1 MRNRLLPGPGDDAV
15 AAEPT
20 AVPEPISSAPPG
32 HPQFPLSEGVRG
44 IAAIGVVVVH
54 SWLFSGR
61 FGDGSG
67 LANRLV
73 VRLDTMVAI
82 FFMLSAF
89 LLYRPMIA
97 YRTGGPPRPSVRHFA
112 RRRFL
117 RIYPAYWVALTV
129 LAIYPGISGPFTDH
143 WWSFYSLAQ
152 YLIPVAS
159 GKACSGPQ
167 YSCGLLQSWTLTV
180 EMTFYI
186 ALPFFA
192 AGTAWIAR
200 RLTDNRWMRVELMLI
215 AALGAASLVLAILPL
230 GLREKSWFLF
240 TFVAHLD
247 WLGVGLAMAVLSVV
261 YGRREEG
268 LPGALRYFASRPGL
282 CWSVAIAMYAI
293 SVFAFR
299 PVPLTV
305 APFTD
310 LEYLAVH
317 FVQCAVGIFLVLP
330 VAFGNP
336 NLGLPRRILAS
347 PWLIGLG
354 LVSYGFYLWQVTIGI
369 ELGYG
374 GGNSF
379 LPVLIGTTLVT
390 LPLAIA
396 SFYLIERP
404 LMLWK
409 PRARRRTR

>member
-1 MRNRLLPGPGDDAV
+1 
-15 AAEPT
+15 
-20 AVPEPISSAPPG
+20 
-32 HPQFPLSEGVRG
+32 
-44 IAAIGVVVVH
+44 VVVVH
-54 SWLFSGR
+54 SWIFAGR

-97 YRTGGPPRPSVRHFA
+97 YRGGGPPRPKARHFA

-167 YSCGLLQSWTLTV
+167 YNCGLLQSWTLTV

-186 ALPFFA
+186 MLPFFA

-200 RLTDNRWMRVELMLI
+200 RFLGRRWMRIELGLI

-230 GLREKSWFLF
+230 GLREDPWFIF
-240 TFVAHLD
+240 TFAAHFD

-261 YGRREEG
+261 YGRREES
-268 LPGALRYFASRPGL
+268 LPATLRFFASRPLL
-282 CWSVAIAMYAI
+282 CWSGALAMYLI

-305 APFTD
+305 APFTN
-310 LEYLAVH
+310 LEYLAIH
-317 FVQCAVGIFLVLP
+317 FIQCAVGVFLVLP

-336 NLGLPRRILAS
+336 NLGLPRRLLAS
-347 PWLIGLG
+347 PWLTGFG

-374 GGNSF
+374 SGNNAF
-379 LPVLIGTTLVT
+379 LPVLIGTTLIT

-396 SFYLIERP
+396 SYYLIERP

-409 PRARRRTR
+409 PGTRRRKR

>member
-1 MRNRLLPGPGDDAV
+1 
-15 AAEPT
+15 
-20 AVPEPISSAPPG
+20 
-32 HPQFPLSEGVRG
+32 
-44 IAAIGVVVVH
+44 
-54 SWLFSGR
+54 
-61 FGDGSG
+61 
-67 LANRLV
+67 
-73 VRLDTMVAI
+73 MVAI

-112 RRRFL
+112 RRRLL

-129 LAIYPGISGPFTDH
+129 LAIYPGISGPFTGH

-152 YLIPVAS
+152 YLMPVAS
-159 GKACSGPQ
+159 GKACSGPA
-167 YSCGLLQSWTLTV
+167 YNCGLLQSWTLTV

-186 ALPFFA
+186 MLPFFA

-200 RLTDNRWMRVELMLI
+200 RFAGEHRWMRIELGLI
-215 AALGAASLVLAILPL
+215 AALGALSLLLAILPL
-230 GLREKSWFLF
+230 GLRDDPWFIF
-240 TFVAHLD
+240 SFAAHFD

-261 YGRREEG
+261 YGRREES
-268 LPGALRYFASRPGL
+268 LPGWLRFLASRPGL
-282 CWSVAIAMYAI
+282 CWAGALAMYGVSVA
-293 SVFAFR
+293 AFR

-305 APFTD
+305 APFTSV
-310 LEYLAVH
+310 EYLAIH
-317 FVQCAVGIFLVLP
+317 FVQFAVGALLVLP

-336 NLGLPRRILAS
+336 NLGLPRRLLAG

-374 GGNSF
+374 GGDNGF
-379 LPVLIGTTLVT
+379 LVVLLGTTLIT
-390 LPLAIA
+390 LPLAVA
-396 SFYLIERP
+396 SYFLIERP

-409 PRARRRTR
+409 PGRRRRRAAG